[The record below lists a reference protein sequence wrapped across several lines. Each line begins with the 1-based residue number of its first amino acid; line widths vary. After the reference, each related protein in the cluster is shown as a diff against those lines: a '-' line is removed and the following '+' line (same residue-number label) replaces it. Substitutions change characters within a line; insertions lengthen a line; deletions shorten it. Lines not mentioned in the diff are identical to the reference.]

1 MRQGLGLVLV
11 VLMPFA
17 GCAPYTARPAPV
29 PRADALLL
37 SRTAGAVTIGI
48 DPYFDVQRQK
58 AVFDENL
65 LDEDVL
71 AVRVHVRNA
80 GPGRVVFL
88 PSDMAIEFPDGRS
101 LMPSS
106 AAIVAMKVT
115 GGTGSVIGSGIVFG
129 GIGFAVAWNAREKA
143 KADRIKD
150 YVEKELQ
157 TVTLSPDESR
167 HGFVFFIGLPK
178 LAFREGTLA
187 VRFIEVEGGT
197 TKMVRL
203 SLAETNPSGVPH
215 GR

>member
-1 MRQGLGLVLV
+1 M
-11 VLMPFA
+11 
-17 GCAPYTARPAPV
+17 
-29 PRADALLL
+29 LL
-37 SRTAGAVTIGI
+37 SRTEGAVTIGI

-88 PSDMAIEFPDGRS
+88 PSDMAIELPDGRS
-101 LMPSS
+101 LLPSS

-115 GGTGSVIGSGIVFG
+115 GGTGSVIASGIVFG

-157 TVTLSPDESR
+157 TVTLSQDESR
-167 HGFVFFIGLPK
+167 HGFVFFIGPPK

-187 VRFIEVEGGT
+187 VRFIEAEGGT

-203 SLAETNPSGVPH
+203 SLAETNPSGVPD